1 MVHQLN
7 ECTRFSDFHIIFT
20 GSLSFKANL
29 LSLLLSSSKSF
40 GICEGQCNLGFCY
53 ENGIGTSK
61 NDKQAFEC
69 YMKSAI
75 GGDGTYKNEKK
86 AFERYMKSAIAG
98 YAEGQCNLGFCYEN
112 GIGTIKDNKK
122 HLSAQNNLGACYQQL
137 YENEIKAFEWYM
149 KLDVLKDNIM
159 QKIEMHKY
167 DKTETKA
174 FEWYMK
180 SAIAGCA
187 EGQCNLGC
195 CYGNG

>member
-98 YAEGQCNLGFCYEN
+98 YAEGQ
-112 GIGTIKDNKK
+112 
-122 HLSAQNNLGACYQQL
+122 SQNNLGACYQQL
-137 YENEIKAFEWYM
+137 YKNEIKAFEWYM

>member
-1 MVHQLN
+1 MLHEISYWRRWYL
-7 ECTRFSDFHIIFT
+7 
-20 GSLSFKANL
+20 
-29 LSLLLSSSKSF
+29 KSAYN
-40 GICEGQCNLGFCY
+40 GNKIAQNNLGIY
-53 ENGIGTSK
+53 YYY
-61 NDKQAFEC
+61 DK
-69 YMKSAI
+69 
-75 GGDGTYKNEKK
+75 GTYKNEKK

-98 YAEGQCNLGFCYEN
+98 YAEGQ
-112 GIGTIKDNKK
+112 
-122 HLSAQNNLGACYQQL
+122 SQNNLGACYQQL
-137 YENEIKAFEWYM
+137 YKNEIKAFEWYM